1 MKQSLE
7 EFKSDIIKRSGKGR
21 KKAKISNSF
30 GVRDV
35 FKSLRKKH
43 WYNIGRPLKE
53 KEFYHIIRNINNLL
67 AEELSKGNTVKFPAR
82 MGELELRKHEVGAS
96 LKDGKLKISYPI
108 DWKKTVELWY
118 DDKEAYD
125 NRILLR
131 YNTDQVYRIKY
142 SIFSARYENKCFY
155 QFALNRKIKVKLKDN
170 INKGK
175 TDTLWL
181 KK

>member
-43 WYNIGRPLKE
+43 WYNIERPLKE
-53 KEFYHIIRNINNLL
+53 SEFYHIIRNINNLL
-67 AEELSKGNTVKFPAR
+67 AEELAKGNTVKLPSR
-82 MGELELRKHEVGAS
+82 MGELELRKYSTGAS
-96 LKDGKLKISYPI
+96 LRDGKLKISYPI
-108 DWKKTVELWY
+108 DWKKTIELWY

-142 SIFSARYENKCFY
+142 SVFSARYENKRFY